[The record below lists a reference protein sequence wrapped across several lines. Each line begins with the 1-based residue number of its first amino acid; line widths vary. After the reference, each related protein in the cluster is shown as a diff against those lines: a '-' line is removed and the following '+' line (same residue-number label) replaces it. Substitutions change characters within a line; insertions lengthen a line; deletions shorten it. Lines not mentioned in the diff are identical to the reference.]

1 MRKSALIIALALI
14 AAACTTGGT
23 TTTLSGGPTP
33 TTRGSIP
40 HIDRPSF
47 AALAALSTVDS
58 CEELLDHFKAEA
70 LLRVGPWGLDGFG
83 GYYPFPVMRDGVFFE
98 QDFASATTAPPAT
111 EAPAAGGEFRT
122 SSQVEGID
130 YSGTNVQERG
140 VDEADITKTDGDR
153 IFAIVNNE
161 EIFYEQGYYD
171 GYGSGAVLIAI
182 DVTEDGPKLAGRFN
196 LGRGWGH
203 EMFLAGDRVF
213 VISNGSRPSRTVTA
227 APNVWEGDYYVPQ
240 VGVTLISE
248 IDVSD
253 PDAMEVVRDLY
264 FDGTYVTSRLSDGTI
279 RIVVRTQPTGL
290 EFVYP
295 KGSGLRAERVAE
307 EANRQVI
314 EDSTIENWLPYYV
327 LEDTAQGVT
336 EGTLLECSEVFLPDE
351 SAGLGLT
358 AVLTL
363 DTADGITVGSGSA
376 AIFAQGET
384 VYASV
389 DNLYVATNPW
399 VQPALFESD
408 WEKAAA
414 DFATTIHRFDTTD
427 PQNISYEGSG
437 AVPGYLL
444 NQFALSEHEG
454 HLRVASTDAA
464 SRWGFSSEQ
473 ASLVSVIDIEGMET
487 VGQVGGLGKGE
498 NIYSVRFIGDAGF
511 VVTFRQVDPLYALD
525 LSNPERPELLGE
537 LKINGYS
544 AYLHPV
550 GENRLLGVGQDAT
563 SEGRILGT
571 QVSLFD
577 ISDLANP
584 SLIDKVTLGGDGGN
598 SEVEYDHRAFLYW
611 APAELAVMPVQTWSW
626 DGRSDHYFNGA
637 IGVHVHQNEVHL
649 LDRITHQSSQDYWE
663 YGSQIRRSMVI
674 GDELYTISDGGIRV
688 SDTDDLS
695 EIAWVPFSA

>member
-1 MRKSALIIALALI
+1 M
-14 AAACTTGGT
+14 
-23 TTTLSGGPTP
+23 
-33 TTRGSIP
+33 
-40 HIDRPSF
+40 
-47 AALAALSTVDS
+47 V
-58 CEELLDHFKAEA
+58 
-70 LLRVGPWGLDGFG
+70 
-83 GYYPFPVMRDGVFFE
+83 
-98 QDFASATTAPPAT
+98 
-111 EAPAAGGEFRT
+111 
-122 SSQVEGID
+122 
-130 YSGTNVQERG
+130 
-140 VDEADITKTDGDR
+140 
-153 IFAIVNNE
+153 
-161 EIFYEQGYYD
+161 
-171 GYGSGAVLIAI
+171 
-182 DVTEDGPKLAGRFN
+182 GRFN

-227 APNVWEGDYYVPQ
+227 APNVWEGDYFVPQ

-253 PDAMEVVRDLY
+253 PDSMEVVRDLY
-264 FDGTYVTSRLSDGTI
+264 FDGTYVTSRLSDGTV

-307 EANRQVI
+307 EANRRVI
-314 EDSTIENWLPYYV
+314 EDSTIENWLPYFV
-327 LEDTAQGVT
+327 LEDAVQDET
-336 EGTLLECSEVFLPDE
+336 EGTLLECGDVYLPDE

-363 DTADGITVGSGSA
+363 DTEDGVRVGSGSA

-384 VYASV
+384 VYASS

-399 VQPALFESD
+399 VQPALLESD
-408 WEKAAA
+408 WESVAA

-427 PQNISYEGSG
+427 PQHISYEGSG
-437 AVPGYLL
+437 AVTGYLL

-464 SRWGFSSEQ
+464 ARWGFSSEQ
-473 ASLVSVIDIEGMET
+473 HSLVSVINIESMET

-498 NIYSVRFIGDAGF
+498 QIYSVRFIGDAGF

-525 LSNPERPELLGE
+525 LSNPESPELLGE

-611 APAELAVMPVQTWSW
+611 APAELAVMPVQTWTW
-626 DGRSDHYFNGA
+626 DGRSDSYFNGA
-637 IGVHVHQNEVHL
+637 IGVHVHENEVHL
-649 LDRITHQSSQDYWE
+649 LDRISHQSSQDYWE

-688 SDTDDLS
+688 SDTDDLR
-695 EIAWVPFSA
+695 ELGWVSFSA